1 MSRRRDFEDDGR
13 TIADMSGLSGRNSDR
28 SGPGRTAPERTAPKG
43 PTARPGR
50 ETGHAPAGWQD
61 TSWENTP
68 REDTPWEY
76 SPISW
81 KERFHYM
88 GAALGAAL
96 LIALAFLGGLA
107 LVIWLVTLYGK

>member
-13 TIADMSGLSGRNSDR
+13 TIADMSGLSGKDPDR
-28 SGPGRTAPERTAPKG
+28 LGPGKAPKG
-43 PTARPGR
+43 LAARSEG
-50 ETGHAPAGWQD
+50 ETGHTPGGWQD
-61 TSWENTP
+61 TPWENTP
-68 REDTPWEY
+68 REDIPF
-76 SPISW
+76 SW

>member
-13 TIADMSGLSGRNSDR
+13 TIADMSGLSGKDSDR

-43 PTARPGR
+43 PSARPGR
-50 ETGHAPAGWQD
+50 EMGHAPAGWQD
-61 TSWENTP
+61 TSWG
-68 REDTPWEY
+68 DTPWENT
-76 SPISW
+76 PFSW

>member
-13 TIADMSGLSGRNSDR
+13 TIADMSGLSGKDSDR
-28 SGPGRTAPERTAPKG
+28 SGPGRAAPERTAPKG
-43 PTARPGR
+43 LSTRPGR
-50 ETGHAPAGWQD
+50 ETGHAPEGWQD
-61 TSWENTP
+61 TP
-68 REDTPWEY
+68 F
-76 SPISW
+76 SW

>member
-13 TIADMSGLSGRNSDR
+13 TIADMSGLSGKDSDR

-43 PTARPGR
+43 LSTRPGR
-50 ETGHAPAGWQD
+50 ETGHAPEGWQD
-61 TSWENTP
+61 TSWE
-68 REDTPWEY
+68 DTPWENT
-76 SPISW
+76 PFFW

>member
-13 TIADMSGLSGRNSDR
+13 TIADMSGLSGKDSDR
-28 SGPGRTAPERTAPKG
+28 SGSGRTAPERTAPKG

-61 TSWENTP
+61 TSWENIP
-68 REDTPWEY
+68 WEDT
-76 SPISW
+76 PISW

>member
-13 TIADMSGLSGRNSDR
+13 TIADMSGLSGKDSDR
-28 SGPGRTAPERTAPKG
+28 SGSGRAPKG
-43 PTARPGR
+43 PSARPGR

-61 TSWENTP
+61 ASWGDTPWENTP
-68 REDTPWEY
+68 F
-76 SPISW
+76 SW

-96 LIALAFLGGLA
+96 LIAL
-107 LVIWLVTLYGK
+107 VIWLVTLYGK

>member
-13 TIADMSGLSGRNSDR
+13 TIADMSGLSGKDSDR
-28 SGPGRTAPERTAPKG
+28 SGPGRTAPK
-43 PTARPGR
+43 RPGAMP
-50 ETGHAPAGWQD
+50 EGWQD
-61 TSWENTP
+61 TPW
-68 REDTPWEY
+68 EDTPF
-76 SPISW
+76 SW

-96 LIALAFLGGLA
+96 LIALVFLGGLA

>member
-13 TIADMSGLSGRNSDR
+13 TIADMSGLSGKDSDR
-28 SGPGRTAPERTAPKG
+28 SGPGRAPKG
-43 PTARPGR
+43 PSARPGR
-50 ETGHAPAGWQD
+50 ETGHAPAGGQD
-61 TSWENTP
+61 ASWENTP
-68 REDTPWEY
+68 F
-76 SPISW
+76 SW